1 MTAALFDLTEYDAP
15 RDGSDVLETCDTGSI
30 AELEFLPRAKRNGW
44 HVYSPHGHSTPADV
58 ILFRPPAKPVSV
70 QIKKGVFQKDQGK
83 WKIMVGSGKPSC
95 AANPK
100 DYGARYTRYQR
111 GDFDVLA
118 MYVDEHD
125 CFVFWSLDQLVERG
139 LSAISWRVGDR
150 ADNWDI
156 FDLFTASAN
165 LVSVSYESS
174 AFPLSSVVTTS
185 LYTNKTG
192 EHINGNH

>member
-1 MTAALFDLTEYDAP
+1 MTAALFDLAEYDAP
-15 RDGSDVLETCDTGSI
+15 REQSDVLQTCDTGSI

-70 QIKKGVFQKDQGK
+70 QIKKGVFQKEQGK

-95 AANPK
+95 ASNPK

-118 MYVDEHD
+118 MYINEHD
-125 CFVFWSLDQLVERG
+125 CFAFWPLSDLVESG

-150 ADNWDI
+150 CDNWEI
-156 FDLFTASAN
+156 FNSFAAPTQ
-165 LVSVSYESS
+165 LVAVSWEAA
-174 AFPLSSVVTTS
+174 AFPISSVVTTS
-185 LYTNKTG
+185 LYTNKIGQPT
-192 EHINGNH
+192 NANH